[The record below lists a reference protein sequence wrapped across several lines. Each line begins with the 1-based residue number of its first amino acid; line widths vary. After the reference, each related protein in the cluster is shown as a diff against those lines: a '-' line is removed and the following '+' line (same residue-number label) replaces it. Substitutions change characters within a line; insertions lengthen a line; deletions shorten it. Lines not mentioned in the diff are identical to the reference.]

1 MGSGG
6 LVNRFH
12 EKELVQNCRK
22 SLKTKPAWKPG
33 VLWDSTASAPMCRS
47 PTLGAQ
53 VKGLRRLG
61 IFRLGRVRVFVVLCE
76 SAKRV
81 WHEKRKQQSF
91 ISMSLEMP
99 RT

>member
-1 MGSGG
+1 MG
-6 LVNRFH
+6 
-12 EKELVQNCRK
+12 
-22 SLKTKPAWKPG
+22 
-33 VLWDSTASAPMCRS
+33 RS

-81 WHEKRKQQSF
+81 WHEKKAAKLYQHVIGNAKDLDTLST
-91 ISMSLEMP
+91 SS
-99 RT
+99 TTA